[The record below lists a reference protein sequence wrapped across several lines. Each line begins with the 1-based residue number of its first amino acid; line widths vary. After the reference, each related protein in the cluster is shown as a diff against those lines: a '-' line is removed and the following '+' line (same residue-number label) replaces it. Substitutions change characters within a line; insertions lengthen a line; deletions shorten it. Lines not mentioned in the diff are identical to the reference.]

1 MLEEGL
7 FFTFKVNIEYISVD
21 VNLSKVLILK
31 RKLVSAVILK
41 LTSLVNGHSPD
52 AALNKKKLV

>member
-41 LTSLVNGHSPD
+41 LTPLVNGHSPD